1 MLKQSTQIHQNIMEI
16 LVRDEVKKQLQTY
29 PPNLVEYIE
38 PIEVETFAL
47 NRLPAMYASSLKG
60 KRQQEIKAKR
70 RYRKDIEKAVR
81 QAIAAVTRDPLRKSD
96 PLPIPVSNTSSNSDP
111 EANQILKELEQFLQE
126 RDLLLYKNLTW
137 VNLIDSIQYIIDQS
151 SQSYITPQRKQET
164 VDKFKAWQERQRK
177 SPKYN
182 LGDWGDNRYN

>member
-16 LVRDEVKKQLQTY
+16 LVQDEVKKQLQTY

-60 KRQQEIKAKR
+60 KYQQEIKAKR
-70 RYRKDIEKAVR
+70 HYRKDIEKAVR

-96 PLPIPVSNTSSNSDP
+96 PLPIPVNNNTSNNSNP
-111 EANQILKELEQFLQE
+111 EANQILK
-126 RDLLLYKNLTW
+126 NL
-137 VNLIDSIQYIIDQS
+137 NN
-151 SQSYITPQRKQET
+151 
-164 VDKFKAWQERQRK
+164 F
-177 SPKYN
+177 
-182 LGDWGDNRYN
+182 